1 MKLTIQ
7 EKKALAMKGALL
19 VLGIKLI
26 IVSYLVPRAAWSGGA
41 MGGTL
46 TGETNEL
53 SLVGFG
59 LCGLVIFWIGIG
71 VWRNQK

>member
-1 MKLTIQ
+1 
-7 EKKALAMKGALL
+7 LA
-19 VLGIKLI
+19 
-26 IVSYLVPRAAWSGGA
+26 
-41 MGGTL
+41 
-46 TGETNEL
+46 GETNEL